1 MAVAYAIIT
10 LITVASSSKSAFGCY
25 DSIISFGDSLADT
38 GNFLLLSP
46 PNNPSIYGRPPYGR
60 TFFRHPTGRAS
71 DGRLVIDFIA
81 ESLGL
86 PMVEPYAAW
95 KTAAEKGGS
104 FSKGVNFAVAGAT
117 ALDTT
122 YFDKRGI
129 HNMVT
134 NASLGVQL
142 DWFKQF
148 LARIPDS
155 RKFLKSSLILMGEIG
170 GNDYNYPLLQGN
182 IDHEVIRSFVPSVV
196 NYIGFIIDELIKLGV
211 KTMLVPGNLQLGC
224 IPLFLTQYMTSST
237 ERDYDPKT
245 GCLIWLNELSIYH
258 NELLQKEL
266 TRIRQLH
273 PRTAIIYADY
283 YNATTGFYLSPHKF
297 GFTKES
303 VLKACCGVGGP
314 YNYNSLTKCGTLPI
328 ANCCE
333 NPSSFVSWD
342 GTLLTEAA
350 YNWIAQGLLQGPY
363 TYPNIKTV
371 CPSISGDSTIGYYE
385 Y

>member
-1 MAVAYAIIT
+1 MAVVYAIII
-10 LITVASSSKSAFGCY
+10 LILVVSSSKSAFGCY

-46 PNNPSIYGRPPYGR
+46 PNNPSLYGRPPYGR

-86 PMVEPYAAW
+86 PLVEPYAAW
-95 KTAAEKGGS
+95 TNATEKGGS
-104 FSKGVNFAVAGAT
+104 FGKGVNFAVAGAT
-117 ALDTT
+117 ALDATF
-122 YFDKRGI
+122 FDKEGI
-129 HNMVT
+129 HNLVV

-148 LARIPDS
+148 LAKIPDS
-155 RKFLKSSLILMGEIG
+155 RKFLKSSLVLMGEIG
-170 GNDYNYPLLQGN
+170 GNDYNYPIMQGN
-182 IDHEVIRSFVPSVV
+182 ISPQVIRSFVPTVV
-196 NYIGFIIDELIKLGV
+196 NNIGSIIEELIKLGV

-224 IPLFLTQYMTSST
+224 IPLFLTQYMTFST
-237 ERDYDPKT
+237 EEDYDPKT
-245 GCLIWLNELSIYH
+245 GCLTWLNELSMYH

-266 TRIRQLH
+266 SRIRQLH
-273 PRTAIIYADY
+273 PRIAIIYADY
-283 YNATTGFYLSPHKF
+283 YNATIGFYLSPHQF

-303 VLKACCGVGGP
+303 VLKACCGAGGP
-314 YNYNSLTKCGTLPI
+314 YNYNTLTTCGTLPV
-328 ANCCE
+328 ATSCE

-342 GTLLTEAA
+342 GSHLTEAA
-350 YNWIAQGLLQGPY
+350 YKWIAQGLLQGPY
-363 TYPNIKTV
+363 TRPHIKTV
-371 CPSISGDSTIGYYE
+371 CPSIPKDNTVGYYE